1 MRRIRFCRLRGGSA
15 LRPFGKGGTVTSSD
29 LLSTPS
35 LHARS
40 AAVPRVALIDAASA
54 PLLAR
59 DLFSGGD
66 PGPIATSLAQV
77 PELLGPTLPFLG
89 AVLGPSWIGLR
100 DKEIVILRTSAVM
113 GCRYCTETHT
123 VVALD
128 SGLTRDEV
136 RGLRGELPV
145 ADAFPEQADR
155 ALVAWCDAVAH
166 GVDSDLEQARA
177 GLGTDDARVVELTL
191 LVSTTVLLN
200 RYATAL
206 ALPTSPHVRDRLVQE
221 DLCRP

>member
-1 MRRIRFCRLRGGSA
+1 MA
-15 LRPFGKGGTVTSSD
+15 E
-29 LLSTPS
+29 LLVEPGPV
-35 LHARS
+35 LP
-40 AAVPRVALIDAASA
+40 AAAPRVRLVEGESA

-59 DLFSGGD
+59 ALFASGD
-66 PGPIATSLAQV
+66 PGPIAASLAQV
-77 PELLGPTLPFLG
+77 PELLAPTLPFLG
-89 AVLGPSWIGLR
+89 AVLGPSWIPLR

-113 GCRYCTETHT
+113 GCRYCTEAHT

-145 ADAFPEQADR
+145 TEAFPDAADR

-166 GVDSDLEQARA
+166 GVDSDLDTARA
-177 GLGTDDARVVELTL
+177 ALVGDDARVVELTL
-191 LVSTTVLLN
+191 LVATTVLLN

-206 ALPTSPHVRDRLVQE
+206 ALPTSPDVRDRLVRE
-221 DLCRP
+221 DL

>member
-1 MRRIRFCRLRGGSA
+1 MTA
-15 LRPFGKGGTVTSSD
+15 PD
-29 LLSTPS
+29 LLHMPS
-35 LHARS
+35 VRP
-40 AAVPRVALIDAASA
+40 PRVALVDASSA

-59 DLFSGGD
+59 DLFAGGD
-66 PGPIATSLAQV
+66 PGPIAASLAQV
-77 PELLGPTLPFLG
+77 PELLAPTLPFLG

-113 GCRYCTETHT
+113 GCRYCTEAHT

-136 RGLRGELPV
+136 RGLRGEVPLEQ
-145 ADAFPEQADR
+145 AFPEEADR

-177 GLGTDDARVVELTL
+177 RLGTDDARVVELTL

-206 ALPTSPHVRDRLVQE
+206 ALPTSPDVRDRLVRE
-221 DLCRP
+221 DL

>member
-1 MRRIRFCRLRGGSA
+1 MTA
-15 LRPFGKGGTVTSSD
+15 TD
-29 LLSTPS
+29 LLHPLSGP
-35 LHARS
+35 A
-40 AAVPRVALIDAASA
+40 PRVALIDAASA

-59 DLFSGGD
+59 GLFASSD
-66 PGPIATSLAQV
+66 PGPIAASLAQV
-77 PELLGPTLPFLG
+77 PELLAPTLSFLG
-89 AVLGPSWIGLR
+89 AVLAPSWIGLR
-100 DKEIVILRTSAVM
+100 DKEIFILRTSAVM
-113 GCRYCTETHT
+113 GCRYCTEAHT

-136 RGLRGELPV
+136 RGLRGEVPLEV
-145 ADAFPEQADR
+145 AFPDDADR

-177 GLGTDDARVVELTL
+177 GLAADDARVVELTL

-206 ALPTSPHVRDRLVQE
+206 ALPTSPDVRARLLEEQ
-221 DLCRP
+221 L